1 MANEQT
7 VMPTRGAPA
16 PPRQRVEILE
26 AVQGM
31 LERAGFDVSERCDLR
46 PVSFDLVA
54 RRGRELV
61 MVKTLGNVDALT
73 EPIAAEIKMLCKF
86 LHARPIVV
94 GLRAGTG
101 PLEAGV
107 VYSRHDIPIL
117 HPETL
122 ESYIAHGQAPMVY
135 AAPGGFYVHLD
146 AQALRRAREEA
157 RVSLGA
163 MAQVA
168 GVSRRAIQMYEE
180 GMSATI
186 DAAMRLE
193 SFLRSELIRPLD
205 PFDGFD
211 PEQFQPPPPPP
222 PPPGEPQDP
231 MEALVLRML
240 QGMGYQVHS
249 TRRSPFEAVSTGQGD
264 HPILTGIGHDSP
276 QLRRRARIVTSVS
289 RVTQHPGFFVVE
301 RTTKTTIE
309 GMPVVNRTELTRLD
323 DADAILE
330 LILERQGPGA
340 DGEASG

>member
-1 MANEQT
+1 
-7 VMPTRGAPA
+7 MPTRGAPSA
-16 PPRQRVEILE
+16 LPRQRVELLE

-54 RRGRELV
+54 RRDRELV

-122 ESYIAHGQAPMVY
+122 ESYVAHGQAPMVY

-146 AQALRRAREEA
+146 AQAL
-157 RVSLGA
+157 
-163 MAQVA
+163 
-168 GVSRRAIQMYEE
+168 
-180 GMSATI
+180 
-186 DAAMRLE
+186 
-193 SFLRSELIRPLD
+193 
-205 PFDGFD
+205 
-211 PEQFQPPPPPP
+211 
-222 PPPGEPQDP
+222 
-231 MEALVLRML
+231 
-240 QGMGYQVHS
+240 
-249 TRRSPFEAVSTGQGD
+249 
-264 HPILTGIGHDSP
+264 
-276 QLRRRARIVTSVS
+276 RRARIVTSVS

-340 DGEASG
+340 DESSG